1 MFTVRGFT
9 AAVVVLAAG
18 LSAAAAAPA
27 TAPVPGEKLAFDAVH
42 HALASHN
49 IDAASA
55 SADRAEIERAVHLVR
70 TLPSG
75 RREHVAIA
83 LEQVAAFDRRLTA
96 PRALTLFGQLKAND
110 DYFSRHYAPA
120 DRTDVVGSDGVVYRY
135 FAGRCLEFHPLAD
148 FGALNALVAA
158 QDVAGAEKLADALV
172 ARGVYQQGG
181 GIGWEYL
188 FSFGGGQPPWLSGM
202 AQAVA
207 AQAFSRAAGLV
218 TERAV
223 AYMREARAAY
233 HAIRGRLLTRVAA
246 GPWIKLYAFDSTPV
260 LNAQL
265 QAVISLQS
273 YAAAAHDPDASAL
286 ATRLEQS
293 ALEMLPRFD
302 TGYWTYYSLAHDF
315 APLDYEVY
323 VGQLLTKLAS
333 TDSRFA
339 PAAAR
344 IPAYVHQPPAFMVAN
359 GGLGTLRFWLSK
371 PATVTVVTAAGPAKR
386 ASLGGGWH
394 TLFWGEPKRPGVY
407 PISATAVDWA
417 GNRASFQSLPIV
429 RVTAAGKTAP
439 IRSASASAPSPPSA
453 LSVGAGIDDPSQA
466 GLARALGLRVVRLT
480 VPWTADETAPDP
492 AVVAALQQLR
502 AGTSVIAELTPDVL
516 PVDDAGR
523 AALAEFAAAL
533 AQQVP
538 AVHELV
544 LAPAPTTDTAPD
556 YAAAFEAIRS
566 SVQTVSPTVALGAAI
581 DGSQAPKAVVAALG
595 QALAGAPVDVI
606 AFRPAPAA
614 ASGEWTTANVSQ
626 LVTAVQQSFA
636 AVPPVLLD
644 GVAATSAAT
653 YADTITSA
661 ACNPSVDGVVL
672 DRLLDA
678 PDDPIGLYNS
688 GGAAKPGAATVA
700 KAAGPAQR
708 GIVVCPGLGV
718 PASAS
723 TLTFPTTLDPA
734 SPVSLVLG
742 CTRDCLY
749 LVTLEGSDGRPVV
762 ARRGSLR
769 GGMPP
774 VNVTL
779 PQAKLKPGTYSLDV
793 RLVNQVNPGLVTE
806 QASPPLSAG

>member
-9 AAVVVLAAG
+9 ATIVVLAVG
-18 LSAAAAAPA
+18 LLSAAAAPA
-27 TAPVPGEKLAFDAVH
+27 TAPVPGEKFAFDAVR
-42 HALASHN
+42 HALASHS

-55 SADRAEIERAVHLVR
+55 AADRAEIERAVHLVR

-96 PRALTLFGQLKAND
+96 PRALTLFGQLKTND
-110 DYFSRHYAPA
+110 DYFSKHYAPA
-120 DRTDVVGSDGVVYRY
+120 DKTDVVGSDGVVYRY

-158 QDVAGAEKLADALV
+158 QDITGVEKLADALV
-172 ARGVYQQGG
+172 ARGVYQHGG

-188 FSFGGGQPPWLSGM
+188 FGFGDGRPPWLSGM

-207 AQAFSRAAGLV
+207 AQAFARAAGLV
-218 TERAV
+218 TDEAT
-223 AYMREARAAY
+223 ADMREARAAY
-233 HAIRGRLLTRVAA
+233 RTIRGRLLTRVAA
-246 GPWIKLYAFDSTPV
+246 GPWIRLYAFDATPV

-286 ATRLEQS
+286 ATRMQQS

-315 APLDYEVY
+315 APLDYEQY
-323 VGQLLTKLAS
+323 VGQLLTKLAAI
-333 TDSRFA
+333 DSRFA
-339 PAAAR
+339 PAATR
-344 IPAYVHQPPAFMVAN
+344 INAYVHQPPAFMVAN

-371 PATVTVVTAAGPAKR
+371 PATVTVVTAAGPAER

-394 TLFWGEPKRPGVY
+394 TFAWREPRRPGVY
-407 PISATAVDWA
+407 PIRATAVDWA

-429 RVTAAGKTAP
+429 RVTTTGKAAPT
-439 IRSASASAPSPPSA
+439 RSASASATPPSPA

-466 GLARALGLRVVRLT
+466 GLARALGMHLVRLT
-480 VPWTADETAPDP
+480 VPWSAAATAPDP
-492 AVVAALQQLR
+492 ATVAALQQLR
-502 AGTSVIAELTPDVL
+502 VGTSVVVELTPDVL

-523 AALAEFAAAL
+523 AALAAFASSL
-533 AQQVP
+533 VQQVP
-538 AVHELV
+538 AVREVV
-544 LAPAPTTDTAPD
+544 LDPAPTTDTAPD
-556 YAAAFEAIRS
+556 YAAALEAVRS
-566 SVQTVSPTVALGAAI
+566 SVQTIAPTVALGAAI

-614 ASGEWTTANVSQ
+614 ASGQWTTASVPQ
-626 LVTAVQQSFA
+626 LVSALQQSFA
-636 AVPPVLLD
+636 SVPPVLLD
-644 GVAATSAAT
+644 GVAATSGSA
-653 YADTITSA
+653 YADAITSF
-661 ACNPSVDGVVL
+661 ACNPSVVGVVL
-672 DRLLDA
+672 DRLLDG
-678 PDDPIGLYNS
+678 PDDPIGLYDSN
-688 GGAAKPGAATVA
+688 GAAKPAAATVA
-700 KAAGPAQR
+700 KAIGPAQR
-708 GIVVCPGLGV
+708 GIVVCPGLAV

-723 TLTFPTTLDPA
+723 TLTFPTALDPA
-734 SPVSLVLG
+734 SPASVVLG

-774 VNVTL
+774 VDVTL
-779 PQAKLKPGTYSLDV
+779 PQAKLQPGTYSLDV
-793 RLVNQVNPGLVTE
+793 RLVNQVNPGPVTE
-806 QASPPLSAG
+806 QASPPLSVG